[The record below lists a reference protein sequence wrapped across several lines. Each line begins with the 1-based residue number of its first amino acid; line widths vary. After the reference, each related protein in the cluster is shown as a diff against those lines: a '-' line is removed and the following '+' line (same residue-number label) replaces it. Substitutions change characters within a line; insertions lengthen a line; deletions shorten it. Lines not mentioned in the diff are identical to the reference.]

1 MKQCKTSRTVMFD
14 KPCRAVF
21 ARQAACLLV
30 SLALCCGAAEYTWT
44 GNGAAGNWNDASNW
58 LPSTGAPG
66 AGDTAK
72 LTLPSVLTIT
82 SDIALSAGTLVISNS
97 GAAVSFTGVISG
109 AGGLELR
116 GDKGIELRGDNT
128 FEGGVF
134 RNSYLSYVDLYHENG
149 LGSSMQ
155 RARVEYGLMPCV
167 LNLWFIVIVGIERPC
182 DVIRSTW
189 IC

>member
-21 ARQAACLLV
+21 ARQAACLLA

-44 GNGAAGNWNDASNW
+44 GNGAAGNWNDAANW
-58 LPSTGAPG
+58 SPSTGAPG

-72 LTLPSVLTIT
+72 LTLSSVLTIT

-134 RNSYLSYVDLYHENG
+134 RNSFLSYVDLYHENG
-149 LGSSMQ
+149 LGTGKFT
-155 RARVEYGLMPCV
+155 ACEGGGKGLTRI
-167 LNLWFIVIVGIERPC
+167 FR
-182 DVIRSTW
+182 
-189 IC
+189 

>member
-1 MKQCKTSRTVMFD
+1 MKQCKTSRPEMFD
-14 KPCRAVF
+14 KPFRAVV
-21 ARQAACLLV
+21 ARRAACLLA

-58 LPSTGAPG
+58 SPSTGAPG

-72 LTLPSVLTIT
+72 LTLSSVLTIT

-116 GDKGIELRGDNT
+116 GDQSIELRGANT
-128 FEGGVF
+128 FGGGVF
-134 RNSYLSYVDLYHENG
+134 RNSFLSYVDLYHEKDRK
-149 LGSSMQ
+149 S
-155 RARVEYGLMPCV
+155 VV
-167 LNLWFIVIVGIERPC
+167 
-182 DVIRSTW
+182 
-189 IC
+189 